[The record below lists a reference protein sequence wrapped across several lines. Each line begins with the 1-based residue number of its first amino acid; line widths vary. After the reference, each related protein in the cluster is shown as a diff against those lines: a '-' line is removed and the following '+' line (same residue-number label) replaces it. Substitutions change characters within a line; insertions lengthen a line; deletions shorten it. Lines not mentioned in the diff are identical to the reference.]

1 MKTYEKYVSNE
12 NCVPQEAIPIKGTCD
27 KNVTNNNYFK
37 TITGGFLAIIYKK
50 KSNYNMT
57 QGKGIR
63 LIVKVSCINRDT
75 HFHTKH
81 AQSYI
86 QTKDIDSL
94 LFPKFEIITFCL

>member
-1 MKTYEKYVSNE
+1 MWPT
-12 NCVPQEAIPIKGTCD
+12 II
-27 KNVTNNNYFK
+27 NYFK
-37 TITGGFLAIIYKK
+37 TITGGFLAIIYRK
-50 KSNYNMT
+50 KSNYNVT

-86 QTKDIDSL
+86 QTKDIDSRKCVDFLSYEQGSL
-94 LFPKFEIITFCL
+94 LL